1 VSGLCTTYAD
11 VDFSTK
17 YSYTPTPSPFRTLVV
32 DDHSIVR
39 EAVTVILEG
48 DRRIKV
54 AGSASNGEEAILAAQ
69 RLRPDLVIMDLL
81 LPILNGIDAT
91 RSIVRELPQTRIIVF
106 SGCHAP
112 EQVCCAMRAGARG
125 YVLKAAVR
133 AELSTAV
140 QEVIAGRRY
149 VSPALTALFANG
161 VLATS
166 FPESPLDRLSVRE
179 REVLQYIVAGFSSSA
194 IGQSLSLS
202 RKSIDTYRGRMM
214 AKLRVCN
221 RSALIGLAV
230 KHTLPPV

>member
-1 VSGLCTTYAD
+1 MQAD
-11 VDFSTK
+11 VELPISTNFA
-17 YSYTPTPSPFRTLVV
+17 YTPPPFRTLVV
-32 DDHSIVR
+32 DDHGIVR

-48 DRRIKV
+48 DRRVKV
-54 AGSASNGEEAILAAQ
+54 AGSASNGKEAILAA
-69 RLRPDLVIMDLL
+69 LCLKPDLVIMDLL

-91 RSIVRELPQTRIIVF
+91 RSIVRELPQTRVIVF

-149 VSPALTALFANG
+149 VSPALTALFIDG

-179 REVLQYIVAGFSSSA
+179 REVLRYIVAGFSSSA

-214 AKLRVCN
+214 AKLRVSN
-221 RSALIGLAV
+221 RTALISLAV